1 MSNTT
6 NEYRFG
12 GIYNIWKLVIE
23 RNLNVI
29 RDTTLGSNYFPCQH
43 VRFYFLTFTVNKNT
57 NKIEAPADSCV
68 AQTKTLVMS
77 VGPWIDTRCTK
88 IKSSEPRPELQN
100 KVRQWSR
107 HPQGDSAE
115 AKIKAWVHWW
125 MLGDILINM
134 GVRGRTQ
141 SIHARKI
148 LRKI

>member
-43 VRFYFLTFTVNKNT
+43 VRFYFLTFTVNKN
-57 NKIEAPADSCV
+57 
-68 AQTKTLVMS
+68 
-77 VGPWIDTRCTK
+77 
-88 IKSSEPRPELQN
+88 
-100 KVRQWSR
+100 
-107 HPQGDSAE
+107 
-115 AKIKAWVHWW
+115 KAWVHWW

-148 LRKI
+148 LRKSSPHDQLWWIASKVTSQSCDKLRCHNTVLISTQVPRLLLLSMSCYVSCAALSMWSQRFQ

>member
-68 AQTKTLVMS
+68 AHLPKLRQAAMPQYCPHIYAGAETTAAEHELLCILCGVINVKSTRVGHNAIGIQFIVDTLEMYQFV
-77 VGPWIDTRCTK
+77 IDVNCRFYK
-88 IKSSEPRPELQN
+88 DLM
-100 KVRQWSR
+100 V
-107 HPQGDSAE
+107 
-115 AKIKAWVHWW
+115 
-125 MLGDILINM
+125 
-134 GVRGRTQ
+134 
-141 SIHARKI
+141 
-148 LRKI
+148 